1 MSSKHYKEQ
10 KMLIENFRKWQ
21 EDSDTEKEVIQ
32 YCKTHMEL
40 PIDEKYIT
48 DTFNMYM
55 GEKDVRHN

>member
-1 MSSKHYKEQ
+1 MSKTKAWLMDIDEH
-10 KMLIENFRKWQ
+10 ICDAFDNGAI
-21 EDSDTEKEVIQ
+21 TEKEVIQ

>member
-1 MSSKHYKEQ
+1 MSKIKSWLMDMDEHIYDAFNKGAV
-10 KMLIENFRKWQ
+10 
-21 EDSDTEKEVIQ
+21 TEKEVIQ

-55 GEKDVRHN
+55 EDKDARYN